1 MTTIVGRTVKGV
13 TYYYLEHTI
22 RDKDRFSQKSKY
34 LGKAIPKDIDEIKRR
49 FVLELNKERWFD
61 EFDRIKRNY
70 RATLRTYPESTRT
83 KELRTFSVRFT
94 YDTQRIEGSTLSLRE
109 TAQLLEEGIS
119 PGGKPVADIKEAEA
133 HQKVFFEML
142 KCKVNL
148 SLQLV
153 LDWHWKLFKDTRPD
167 IAGQVRKHG
176 VGIAGSRYV
185 PPSPVELQPMLADF
199 FGWYDRD
206 KTRTHPVE
214 LAALVHLK
222 FVTIHPFGDGNGRIS
237 RLMTNFALH
246 KSGYP
251 MLNIEYKN
259 RGAYYNALERSQ
271 LNKEERVFTNWF
283 FRRYLR
289 EFKRYSRAQRGRGGR
304 SGSRRG

>member
-1 MTTIVGRTVKGV
+1 VTTIVRRKVKGV
-13 TYYYLEHTI
+13 AYYYLEHTI

-34 LGKAIPKDIDEIKRR
+34 LGKAIPKDIDKIKRQ
-49 FVLELNKERWFD
+49 FVFELNKERWFD
-61 EFDRIKRNY
+61 GFDGIKKNY
-70 RATLRTYPESTRT
+70 HATLRTYPESAKR
-83 KELRTFSVRFT
+83 KELQTFSVKFT

-119 PGGKPVADIKEAEA
+119 PGGKPVEDVKEAEA

-142 KCKVNL
+142 KCTKNL

-153 LDWHWKLFKDTRPD
+153 LDWHWKLFKDTKPD
-167 IAGQVRKHG
+167 IAGQIRGHG
-176 VGIAGSRYV
+176 VGITGSRYV
-185 PPSPVELQPMLADF
+185 PPSPVELPPMLADF
-199 FGWYDRD
+199 FAWYDRD
-206 KTRTHPVE
+206 RARTHPVE

-237 RLMTNFALH
+237 RLLMNFALH
-246 KSGYP
+246 NSGYP

-271 LNKEERVFTNWF
+271 LKKEDQIFKNWF
-283 FRRYLR
+283 FRRYSR
-289 EFKRYSRAQRGRGGR
+289 EFKRYS
-304 SGSRRG
+304 

>member
-1 MTTIVGRTVKGV
+1 VATIVRRTVKGA

-34 LGKAIPKDIDEIKRR
+34 LGKAIPKDIDEIKRQ
-49 FVLELNKERWFD
+49 FVFELNRERWFD
-61 EFDRIKRNY
+61 AFDRIKKNY
-70 RATLRTYPESTRT
+70 RATLRTYPESARR
-83 KELRTFSVRFT
+83 KELQTFSVRFT
-94 YDTQRIEGSTLSLRE
+94 YDTQRIEGSTLSLKE

-119 PGGKPVADIKEAEA
+119 PGGKPVEDIKEAEA

-142 KCKVNL
+142 KCTKDL

-153 LDWHWKLFKDTRPD
+153 LVWHWELFKDTKPD
-167 IAGQVRKHG
+167 IAGQIRKHG
-176 VGIAGSRYV
+176 VGITGSRYV
-185 PPSPVELQPMLADF
+185 PASPVELQPMLADF
-199 FGWYDRD
+199 FRWHDRE

-222 FVTIHPFGDGNGRIS
+222 FVTIHPFADGNGRIS
-237 RLMTNFALH
+237 RMMMNFALH

-289 EFKRYSRAQRGRGGR
+289 ELKRYS
-304 SGSRRG
+304 